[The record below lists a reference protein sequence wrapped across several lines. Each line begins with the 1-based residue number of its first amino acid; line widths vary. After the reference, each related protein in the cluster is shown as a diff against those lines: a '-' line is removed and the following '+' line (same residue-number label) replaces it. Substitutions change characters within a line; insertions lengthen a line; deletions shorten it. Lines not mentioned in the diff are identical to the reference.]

1 MHMRLSPSLV
11 SATFALLA
19 TIACTSPAPPLPAKD
34 YQLTGQILAV
44 NGEKPEL
51 TIKHEDIQDFMPAM
65 TMVYEV
71 ADNRLMAGRTAGELI
86 TATLHVQNS
95 IGTLTAITHTGE
107 GPLPSEN
114 QVAMASGVLAEGDEI
129 PDAAFVDQTDKRRSF
144 SEWNGVTTLLTFI
157 YTRCPLPD
165 FCPLMNQ
172 NFSALQR
179 AIVSDAANVGLRN
192 TVKLVSV
199 TFDPEYDTPAVLAD
213 LARKHGA
220 DPALWT
226 FLTGDRVTIHRFA
239 GRFGVGL
246 IRPDG
251 MIEISH
257 NLRTVL
263 VGADGRIRKVYSGN
277 DWKPATVLA
286 DMHAATGK

>member
-1 MHMRLSPSLV
+1 MRLSPSLAV
-11 SATFALLA
+11 TTFALLA
-19 TIACTSPAPPLPAKD
+19 SFACTSSTPEPPAKD
-34 YQLTGQILAV
+34 YQLAGQILAV
-44 NGEKPEL
+44 NSEKPEL
-51 TIKHEDIQDFMPAM
+51 TIKHDDIKDFMPAM

-71 ADNRLMAGRTAGELI
+71 ADKGLMSGRTPGELI
-86 TATLHVQNS
+86 TATLHVRNS
-95 IGTLTAITHTGE
+95 IGTITAITHTGE
-107 GPLPSEN
+107 GPLPNEN
-114 QVAMASGVLAEGDEI
+114 QVAMASGVLAEGDAV

-144 SEWNGVTTLLTFI
+144 SEWNGATTLVTFI

-172 NFSALQR
+172 HFATIQK
-179 AIVSDAANVGLRN
+179 AIATDAALKGQ
-192 TVKLVSV
+192 VKLVSI

-213 LARKHGA
+213 VAKKHGA
-220 DPALWT
+220 DAAVWT

-263 VGADGRIRKVYSGN
+263 IDASGHIRKIYSGN
-277 DWKPATVLA
+277 DWKPSTVLA
-286 DMHAATGK
+286 DMRATNGK